1 MATGKGFKMEIQE
14 TLEVRFDKA
23 LKTIRKAGITA
34 KRNVMGC
41 CRSCIDLGLAT
52 NVPVVWHYGGQG
64 NRTSIVGNYADADT
78 MYFNHSNLAT
88 DDGVTSAGEVV
99 LKAFE
104 DNGFEVEWDKTSW
117 KCLVVKLA

>member
-1 MATGKGFKMEIQE
+1 MEIQE

-64 NRTSIVGNYADADT
+64 NRTSIVGNYADFNT
-78 MYFNHSNLAT
+78 MYFNHSNLVA
-88 DDGVTSAGEVV
+88 DGELTSAGEMV
-99 LKAFE
+99 LKAFA
-104 DNGFEVEWDKTSW
+104 DNALEVEWDKSDS
-117 KCLVVKLA
+117 KCLQVKLA